1 MKTIRVVPV
10 VTSAIRLFHGGSVRQ
25 RQPRRTTYHAVSCA
39 KSGKERFDLA
49 EALRR
54 DRETAQRNRTLP
66 WRTRIGMIKD
76 YPWKF
81 FLAFMLIWSW
91 AGTYAVPYMKKMKRG
106 DVTSLSDDWRHS
118 QQRK

>member
-1 MKTIRVVPV
+1 MKRIHTVPV
-10 VTSAIRLFHGGSVRQ
+10 VASAIRCFQGSSVRQ

-54 DRETAQRNRTLP
+54 DRETAQRNRNLP
-66 WRTRIGMIKD
+66 WRMRLRMLKD

-81 FLAFMLIWSW
+81 FLAFMLMWSW
-91 AGTYAVPYMKKMKRG
+91 VGTYAVPYMKITRQG
-106 DVTSLSDDWRHS
+106 EATSLREDWHVL